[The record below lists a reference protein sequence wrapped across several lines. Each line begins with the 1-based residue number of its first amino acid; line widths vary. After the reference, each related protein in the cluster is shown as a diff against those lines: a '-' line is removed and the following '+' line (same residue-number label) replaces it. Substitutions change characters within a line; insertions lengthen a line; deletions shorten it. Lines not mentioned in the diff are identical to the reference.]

1 MPVQAVGFFDR
12 AALCICVFALIS
24 CRMCCS
30 DYWVNFSLPFSLY
43 IYSNFFITFLFR
55 IFIISNKEKKLTC
68 PCGSFFF
75 SFTWLFLFWLN
86 YVIFLYIMIH
96 VSESKF
102 FFIVFRIFFSLV
114 LLYYQ
119 PLYIA
124 ILIITKDIVVGN
136 VYVCWF
142 SRQHGSFTSKL
153 DLHLIIDV

>member
-1 MPVQAVGFFDR
+1 MQAVGFFDR

-75 SFTWLFLFWLN
+75 HLHDCSCFDLVMSFFMYYDSCLRKQ
-86 YVIFLYIMIH
+86 VFLYC
-96 VSESKF
+96 F
-102 FFIVFRIFFSLV
+102 QNFFSLV

-136 VYVCWF
+136 VYVC
-142 SRQHGSFTSKL
+142 
-153 DLHLIIDV
+153 

>member
-75 SFTWLFLFWLN
+75 HLHDCSCFDLIMSFFYILWFMSLKASFSLLF
-86 YVIFLYIMIH
+86 
-96 VSESKF
+96 SEF
-102 FFIVFRIFFSLV
+102 FFPRAIILSAPVYCHSYNYQRHCSWKCLCMLIFKATWIF
-114 LLYYQ
+114 
-119 PLYIA
+119 
-124 ILIITKDIVVGN
+124 
-136 VYVCWF
+136 CF
-142 SRQHGSFTSKL
+142 
-153 DLHLIIDV
+153 